1 MIVAGRQAGRLI
13 FGATKCFAALRR
25 LARTT
30 YAFWRWTGRII
41 LKAWPSFL
49 SVFGRAFLVTEKA
62 WKPSKKN

>member
-30 YAFWRWTGRII
+30 YGFWRWIGRII
-41 LKAWPSFL
+41 LKAWPFFFVSLRQSFPCDGEG
-49 SVFGRAFLVTEKA
+49 VEA
-62 WKPSKKN
+62 